1 MEYTDLYNDLGD
13 ESLFSDLTPAEPVAE
28 SLPRRNVPYE
38 GTGISRSNPLFDYVT
53 PNQNRYTPEMT
64 ESDATLLAEY
74 DVDMMLAKLD
84 MFVELGKGGIGE
96 FLVSK
101 HDLEILKEYQVG
113 ISHDETIV
121 KDILSR
127 IDIKNEFEKNKTGN
141 SVQERELLMKLAKHD
156 NLKKRANGT
165 LKMPSLETAGFQM
178 FTNRI
183 LKLSGNNPRIFGI
196 IGKNII
202 QKFTGK

>member
-1 MEYTDLYNDLGD
+1 
-13 ESLFSDLTPAEPVAE
+13 
-28 SLPRRNVPYE
+28 
-38 GTGISRSNPLFDYVT
+38 
-53 PNQNRYTPEMT
+53 MT

-101 HDLEILKEYQVG
+101 DDMQLLANYQLDNRSV
-113 ISHDETIV
+113 SETII

-141 SVQERELLMKLAKHD
+141 SIQERELLMKLAKHD

-165 LKMPSLETAGFQM
+165 LKMPSLETAGLQM